1 MWFNFPG
8 RMTSSVA
15 GLRNEDGY
23 LTGLRVG
30 NTAVSLD
37 FHRLRGIT
45 GGSQRPSVGSNLQND
60 DVRIRHV
67 HSHWNM
73 GTDVVSA
80 FRTRLL
86 RRLGDGGAGK
96 RGAVPKFDHR
106 YESIGSGYLVA
117 LDNARTSAADMPVSG
132 TATWLGQ
139 FTGFVQFAGVD
150 GDISRNTGDVEMTAD
165 FANAAMTVDML
176 STGGRNFVLG
186 ATIQGNGFS
195 GTTHP

>member
-1 MWFNFPG
+1 
-8 RMTSSVA
+8 
-15 GLRNEDGY
+15 
-23 LTGLRVG
+23 
-30 NTAVSLD
+30 
-37 FHRLRGIT
+37 
-45 GGSQRPSVGSNLQND
+45 
-60 DVRIRHV
+60 
-67 HSHWNM
+67 M

-80 FRTRLL
+80 FELVSYGAWATVAPET
-86 RRLGDGGAGK
+86 GGGAE
-96 RGAVPKFDHR
+96 FDHR

-150 GDISRNTGDVEMTAD
+150 GDIRRNTGDVEMTAD

-176 STGGRNFVLG
+176 TTGGRNYVLG

-195 GTTHP
+195 GTTIHDMPDGIALQAQGAVADLAGGFYGQGAVEAGGVFEIVGGRAQDPGRFVGAFGGRKSN